1 MLKRIQIIQIHITFY
16 LTFSDDVFITVHESC
31 TGTNRK
37 GSFELELD
45 NKLLD
50 QIIKNSPNEN
60 ISNCSWIIFAPTN
73 KTLNVTILDFGYI
86 DPPTTIDFDFG
97 FFGKR
102 RRKRFFDGLVAEVDN
117 FGEPESITQS
127 PRFEPCDENFIRIF
141 DGPSSD
147 FPLLGSKICGDTGFA
162 FTESSGSSVFVVLSL
177 STTSVL
183 DVLKI
188 GYSLNGKT

>member
-1 MLKRIQIIQIHITFY
+1 M
-16 LTFSDDVFITVHESC
+16 
-31 TGTNRK
+31 
-37 GSFELELD
+37 ELD

-50 QIIKNSPNEN
+50 QIRKKSPNEN

-86 DPPTTIDFDFG
+86 DPPTTTTTEETIEFDFS

-102 RRKRFFDGLVAEVDN
+102 RKKRFFDGLVAEVDN

-147 FPLLGSKICGDTGFA
+147 FPLLGSKICGDTGFT
-162 FTESSGSSVFVVLSL
+162 FTESSGSSAFVALSL
-177 STTSVL
+177 SATSVL